1 MYRQGG
7 QWYNAVTAS
16 MGEKG
21 VVMAKRSG
29 TAREH
34 RKRVSKSP
42 PISGKGA
49 VARLHEAIEV
59 EREILSKAESVLGCL
74 AIAMEYETNGPGK
87 PYYPDVARIARDMV
101 RGSINAL
108 DPLAL
113 KRLRDKVEEEVHRT
127 YIPSTLCPLTLDYCV
142 SL

>member
-1 MYRQGG
+1 MTMNRAMIPIGMFTRKTQRHP
-7 QWYNAVTAS
+7 VI
-16 MGEKG
+16 
-21 VVMAKRSG
+21 
-29 TAREH
+29 H
-34 RKRVSKSP
+34 RIWLAPAKSP

-142 SL
+142 SF